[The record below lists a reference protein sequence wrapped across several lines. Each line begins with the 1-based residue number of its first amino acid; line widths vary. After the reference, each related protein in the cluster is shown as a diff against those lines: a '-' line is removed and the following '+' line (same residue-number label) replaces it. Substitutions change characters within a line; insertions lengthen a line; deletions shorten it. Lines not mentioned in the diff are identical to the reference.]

1 VYNPPQEKRPR
12 LPRKED
18 DPFFCWR
25 TDHADLSDNQW
36 GWGCISLAEF
46 FQKIAPKLL
55 QLEEST
61 WGQMIGRDQ
70 VHFFA
75 QADIAPKAQRRL
87 YKLAEKNVIPE
98 DWLGEDLTSIRIAGA
113 ERIWGFK
120 NGKYFFLLWWDPDHT
135 VYPVEK
141 RHT

>member
-1 VYNPPQEKRPR
+1 
-12 LPRKED
+12 
-18 DPFFCWR
+18 
-25 TDHADLSDNQW
+25 
-36 GWGCISLAEF
+36 
-46 FQKIAPKLL
+46 
-55 QLEEST
+55 
-61 WGQMIGRDQ
+61 MIGRDQ

-75 QADIAPKAQRRL
+75 QADITPKAQRRL